1 MKLAGTKCG
10 ELDTT
15 ERHKTIQGN
24 FIDIKRLRHA
34 KLLLSVAHN
43 HYSAHA
49 FSMYV
54 LFLYASLL
62 AWNELCKYFLSKSA
76 CKVCV

>member
-15 ERHKTIQGN
+15 ETIQGN

-49 FSMYV
+49 FSTYV

-62 AWNELCKYFLSKSA
+62 ASNDLCKYFLSKSA
-76 CKVCV
+76 FKVCM